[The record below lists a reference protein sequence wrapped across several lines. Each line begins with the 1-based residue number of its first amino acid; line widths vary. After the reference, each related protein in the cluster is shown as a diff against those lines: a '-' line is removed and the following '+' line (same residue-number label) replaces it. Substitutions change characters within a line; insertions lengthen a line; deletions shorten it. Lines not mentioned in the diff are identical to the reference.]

1 MIRLELIILN
11 KIKVLSLELDHQ
23 NKAIL
28 PIVKYIDNSL
38 KGLLRT
44 IKCHHVTCTQI
55 DIDDKFYDIWS
66 DDEALLADEL
76 VPTLYINDDL
86 ILFGNLIF
94 ATSNDE
100 GATTGLSE
108 EDIDSVFKFI
118 NRQAPKLSAWLDKR
132 TKQHEYKS

>member
-1 MIRLELIILN
+1 MN

-38 KGLLRT
+38 TGLLNA
-44 IKCHHVTCTQI
+44 IKCQHVTCTQI

-66 DDEALLADEL
+66 DDEALFANEL
-76 VPTLYINDDL
+76 VPSLYINDDL

-94 ATSNDE
+94 ATSDDE

-108 EDIDSVFKFI
+108 EDIDRVFKFI
-118 NRQAPKLSAWLDKR
+118 NRQAHKLSAWLDKISE
-132 TKQHEYKS
+132 QHKHKS

>member
-38 KGLLRT
+38 KGLLNA
-44 IKCHHVTCTQI
+44 IKCQHVTCTQI

-76 VPTLYINDDL
+76 VPSLYINDDL

-94 ATSNDE
+94 ATSDDE

-108 EDIDSVFKFI
+108 EDIDRVFKFI

-132 TKQHEYKS
+132 TQQHKHKS

>member
-1 MIRLELIILN
+1 MN

-38 KGLLRT
+38 KGLLNT
-44 IKCHHVTCTQI
+44 IKCQHVTCTQI

-66 DDEALLADEL
+66 DDEALFANEL
-76 VPTLYINDDL
+76 VPSLYINDDL

-94 ATSNDE
+94 ATSDDE

-108 EDIDSVFKFI
+108 EDIDRVFNFI

-132 TKQHEYKS
+132 TEQHKHKS

>member
-1 MIRLELIILN
+1 MN

-38 KGLLRT
+38 KGLLNA
-44 IKCHHVTCTQI
+44 IKCQHVTCTQI

-76 VPTLYINDDL
+76 VPSLYINDDL

-94 ATSNDE
+94 ATSDDE

-108 EDIDSVFKFI
+108 EDIDRVFKFI

-132 TKQHEYKS
+132 TQQHKHKS

>member
-1 MIRLELIILN
+1 MN

-38 KGLLRT
+38 TGLLNA
-44 IKCHHVTCTQI
+44 IKCQHVTCTQI

-76 VPTLYINDDL
+76 VPSLYINDDL

-94 ATSNDE
+94 ATSDDE

-108 EDIDSVFKFI
+108 EDIDRVFKFI

-132 TKQHEYKS
+132 TQQHKHKS